1 MIKKVVVKRVREKVG
16 QNDAEANKDNTDKT
30 TLGDMKGL
38 DKKDSMIDSQLTVPY
53 EAEDVEKIQEEMMWK
68 DHNQRVLQQLR
79 EGDISTTPSSKSEGS
94 CSPAARLN
102 RLDSTSDLSDVSS
115 AGPSASLVAQQLGR
129 CNTGEQ
135 LSKHLDF
142 DSLSDTS
149 WVSAEA
155 QRIMQ
160 NAKQDAEKAA
170 RLLEHAK
177 AMIAKAEQQQ
187 KQLEDANGKET
198 QKTAEAEA
206 NKKKEEDAK
215 KAAEAEEERKKAQD
229 AKKAEEERQKAEDAK
244 KTAEAEEERKKAEEA
259 KRAEEERKK
268 AEDAKK
274 TTKAEEERKKGEVEN
289 KKPDDAK
296 RHAEHNKALEEKQK
310 AEEAMKVAQE
320 MMEQAKKALEKA
332 KGKEEGKEEGKETNG
347 EALVDNTEE
356 ERKKKELAQ
365 KKASAHARYMRYY
378 RNIRRTVLRYHIY
391 FRLQF

>member
-1 MIKKVVVKRVREKVG
+1 MGKKVIKKVVVKRVREKVG

-155 QRIMQ
+155 QLIMQ

-320 MMEQAKKALEKA
+320 MMEQAK
-332 KGKEEGKEEGKETNG
+332 
-347 EALVDNTEE
+347 
-356 ERKKKELAQ
+356 
-365 KKASAHARYMRYY
+365 
-378 RNIRRTVLRYHIY
+378 
-391 FRLQF
+391 

>member
-1 MIKKVVVKRVREKVG
+1 MREKVG
-16 QNDAEANKDNTDKT
+16 QNDAQANKDNTDKT

-79 EGDISTTPSSKSEGS
+79 EGDISTTPSSNSEGF

-206 NKKKEEDAK
+206 NKKK
-215 KAAEAEEERKKAQD
+215 
-229 AKKAEEERQKAEDAK
+229 
-244 KTAEAEEERKKAEEA
+244 
-259 KRAEEERKK
+259 
-268 AEDAKK
+268 
-274 TTKAEEERKKGEVEN
+274 G
-289 KKPDDAK
+289 
-296 RHAEHNKALEEKQK
+296 
-310 AEEAMKVAQE
+310 
-320 MMEQAKKALEKA
+320 
-332 KGKEEGKEEGKETNG
+332 GCEEGSRG
-347 EALVDNTEE
+347 
-356 ERKKKELAQ
+356 
-365 KKASAHARYMRYY
+365 
-378 RNIRRTVLRYHIY
+378 
-391 FRLQF
+391 